1 MAKWFIHSK
10 KADFNEIGKKFN
22 ISPVMS
28 RIIRNRDIIG
38 DDEIAKYLNGGLD
51 DLYSPFFFVFMKDAV
66 ELIFSEIEKN
76 TKIRIIGDYDID
88 GVCATY
94 ILLKGLETLGADVD
108 FALPHRIIDGYGI
121 NERLTEEAAKEGIGL
136 IVTCDNGIAAN
147 DAIAYAKEKGM
158 KVIVT
163 DHHNPPEVLPNADIL
178 INPKKPGD
186 DYPYKEICGAV
197 VAYKLIEALFEKK
210 GIAKEGKDGIYRF
223 LQFAGFATV
232 GDVVTLQDEN
242 RIFVKEGLKQ
252 LNNTEI
258 IGLKALIDV
267 SALGNSTIKAY
278 HLGFVL
284 GPCINVCG
292 RIESAGKAMEL
303 LLCEDYK

>member
-51 DLYSPFFFVFMKDAV
+51 DLYSPFLLDGMKDAV

-108 FALPHRIIDGYGI
+108 FALPHRI
-121 NERLTEEAAKEGIGL
+121 LTD
-136 IVTCDNGIAAN
+136 T
-147 DAIAYAKEKGM
+147 
-158 KVIVT
+158 
-163 DHHNPPEVLPNADIL
+163 
-178 INPKKPGD
+178 
-186 DYPYKEICGAV
+186 
-197 VAYKLIEALFEKK
+197 AL
-210 GIAKEGKDGIYRF
+210 
-223 LQFAGFATV
+223 T
-232 GDVVTLQDEN
+232 
-242 RIFVKEGLKQ
+242 
-252 LNNTEI
+252 
-258 IGLKALIDV
+258 
-267 SALGNSTIKAY
+267 
-278 HLGFVL
+278 
-284 GPCINVCG
+284 NV
-292 RIESAGKAMEL
+292 
-303 LLCEDYK
+303 